1 MKIRTS
7 SSLASSLSTA
17 SFQIVLGRDR
27 RGLIYRC
34 RRDIMSMRLLRQ
46 DPFAAGLAMA
56 PRGRIQT
63 TRNIHTGKAPGFPR
77 EKRK

>member
-7 SSLASSLSTA
+7 SCLASSLSTA

-34 RRDIMSMRLLRQ
+34 RRDIMSMRLLHQ
-46 DPFAAGLAMA
+46 DPFASGLGMA

-63 TRNIHTGKAPGFPR
+63 TRNIHTGKTPGLPR
-77 EKRK
+77 ETRK